1 VLPGGWADRRRDRAS
16 GARRKPSSEKGVSG
30 DEVATASRAR
40 VVAAL
45 GTEQTLSWASSY
57 YLPAI
62 LAVPMAS
69 ELGIPSAFVFGA
81 FSASMILSAML
92 GPVAGRAIDRHGGRW
107 VLTISNLILAAGLVA
122 LALAQGPISL
132 AAGWI
137 ILGVGIS
144 IGLYDAAF
152 AALAALYGRDARG
165 P

>member
-1 VLPGGWADRRRDRAS
+1 
-16 GARRKPSSEKGVSG
+16 
-30 DEVATASRAR
+30 

>member
-1 VLPGGWADRRRDRAS
+1 
-16 GARRKPSSEKGVSG
+16 
-30 DEVATASRAR
+30 
-40 VVAAL
+40 
-45 GTEQTLSWASSY
+45 
-57 YLPAI
+57 
-62 LAVPMAS
+62 MAS